1 MRKIFSYVLK
11 ALLFIGI
18 VYAEPESKVEAL
30 EGKKRESSLD
40 KKIRQELK
48 NKELKNKELKNKE
61 LKNKELKN
69 KELKNKELKNKE
81 LKNKE
86 LKNKE
91 LKNKELKNKEE
102 KKNTEEKKEIKA
114 KRKPRAEV
122 HHGDAKNPTQKI
134 TPSKIKEGT
143 KGVQNQGTQNQ
154 GVQNNA
160 PKLEE
165 KETTPQTLE
174 KKGSSPSSQFNSI
187 FGNPND
193 ATNNTLE
200 DKVVGGISL
209 LVNGSPITLYQIQ
222 EEQKKS
228 KVSKAQARDRLI
240 AERIKNQEIERLKI
254 HVGDDKLDQEMA
266 MMAQQQG
273 MDLDRFKQML
283 MAEGHYKLYR
293 DQLKEHLEM
302 QELLRNILLTNV
314 DTSSETKMR
323 EYYNKHKDQFSIPT
337 EIETVRYTSTN
348 QEDLERAMADPN
360 LEVPGVSK
368 ANEKIEMKTL
378 NPQIA
383 QVFISHEQG
392 SFTPIMNGGGGQ
404 FITFYIKEKKG
415 KNEVSFSQ
423 AKQFIAQK
431 LVEESKDK
439 ILEEHF
445 EKLRVKSRIVMIR
458 E

>member
-30 EGKKRESSLD
+30 EGRKQESSLD

-48 NKELKNKELKNKE
+48 NKDLKNK
-61 LKNKELKN
+61 
-69 KELKNKELKNKE
+69 
-81 LKNKE
+81 
-86 LKNKE
+86 
-91 LKNKELKNKEE
+91 KEE
-102 KKNTEEKKEIKA
+102 KKNPEEKKEIKP

-122 HHGDAKNPTQKI
+122 HHGDSKNPTQKI
-134 TPSKIKEGT
+134 TPSKIKEGA

-154 GVQNNA
+154 GVQNNV

-165 KETTPQTLE
+165 KETTSQTLE
-174 KKGSSPSSQFNSI
+174 KNKGTSPSSQFNSI

-193 ATNNTLE
+193 AVGNTLE

-254 HVGDDKLDQEMA
+254 HVDDDKLDQEMA

-273 MDLDRFKQML
+273 MDLDHFKQML

-323 EYYNKHKDQFSIPT
+323 EYYNKHKEQFSIPT

-360 LEVPGVSK
+360 LEIPGVSK

-392 SFTPIMNGGGGQ
+392 SFTPVMNGGGGQ

>member
-18 VYAEPESKVEAL
+18 VYAEPESKVESL

-48 NKELKNKELKNKE
+48 NKELKNKE
-61 LKNKELKN
+61 
-69 KELKNKELKNKE
+69 
-81 LKNKE
+81 
-86 LKNKE
+86 
-91 LKNKELKNKEE
+91 E
-102 KKNTEEKKEIKA
+102 KKNPEEKKEIKA

-122 HHGDAKNPTQKI
+122 HHGDSKNPAQKI
-134 TPSKIKEGT
+134 TPPKIKKSA
-143 KGVQNQGTQNQ
+143 KGMQNQ

-165 KETTPQTLE
+165 KETTSQTLE
-174 KKGSSPSSQFNSI
+174 KKGASPNSQFNSI

-193 ATNNTLE
+193 AIGNTLE

-222 EEQKKS
+222 EEQEKS

-254 HVGDDKLDQEMA
+254 HVDDDKLDQEMA

-273 MDLDRFKQML
+273 MDLDHFKQML

-323 EYYNKHKDQFSIPT
+323 EYYNKHKEQFSIPT

-360 LEVPGVSK
+360 LEIPGVSK

-392 SFTPIMNGGGGQ
+392 SFTPVMNGGGGQ

>member
-1 MRKIFSYVLK
+1 MRKIFSYVLR

-30 EGKKRESSLD
+30 EGRKQESSLD

-48 NKELKNKELKNKE
+48 NKDLKNK
-61 LKNKELKN
+61 
-69 KELKNKELKNKE
+69 
-81 LKNKE
+81 
-86 LKNKE
+86 
-91 LKNKELKNKEE
+91 KEE
-102 KKNTEEKKEIKA
+102 KKNTEEKKETKA

-134 TPSKIKEGT
+134 TPPKIKEGA
-143 KGVQNQGTQNQ
+143 KGVQNQ

-165 KETTPQTLE
+165 KETTSQTLE

-187 FGNPND
+187 FGNPNN

-222 EEQKKS
+222 EEQEKS

-254 HVGDDKLDQEMA
+254 HVDDDKLDQEMA

-273 MDLDRFKQML
+273 MDLDHFKQML

-323 EYYNKHKDQFSIPT
+323 EYYNKHKEQFSIPT

-360 LEVPGVSK
+360 LEIPGVSK

-383 QVFISHEQG
+383 QVFISHEEG
-392 SFTPIMNGGGGQ
+392 SFTPVMNGGGGQ

>member
-30 EGKKRESSLD
+30 EGKKQEPSLD
-40 KKIRQELK
+40 KKIRQ
-48 NKELKNKELKNKE
+48 
-61 LKNKELKN
+61 
-69 KELKNKELKNKE
+69 
-81 LKNKE
+81 E

-122 HHGDAKNPTQKI
+122 HHGDSKNPAQKI
-134 TPSKIKEGT
+134 TPPKIKEGA

-165 KETTPQTLE
+165 KETTSQTLE
-174 KKGSSPSSQFNSI
+174 KNKGASPSSQFNSI
-187 FGNPND
+187 FGNPNN

-222 EEQKKS
+222 EEQEKS

-254 HVGDDKLDQEMA
+254 HVDDDKLDQEMA

-273 MDLDRFKQML
+273 MDLDHFKQML

-323 EYYNKHKDQFSIPT
+323 EYYNKHKEQFSIPT

-392 SFTPIMNGGGGQ
+392 SFTPVMNGGGGQ

>member
-11 ALLFIGI
+11 ALLFFGI
-18 VYAEPESKVEAL
+18 AHAEPESKVEAL
-30 EGKKRESSLD
+30 EGKKQESSLD

-61 LKNKELKN
+61 
-69 KELKNKELKNKE
+69 
-81 LKNKE
+81 
-86 LKNKE
+86 
-91 LKNKELKNKEE
+91 E
-102 KKNTEEKKEIKA
+102 KKTTKT
-114 KRKPRAEV
+114 RVKPRAEV
-122 HHGDAKNPTQKI
+122 HHGDSKNPTQKI
-134 TPSKIKEGT
+134 TPPKITPPKIKESS
-143 KGVQNQGTQNQ
+143 KGIQNQSD
-154 GVQNNA
+154 QNNA
-160 PKLEE
+160 IKSKE
-165 KETTPQTLE
+165 KTTQTTE
-174 KKGSSPSSQFNSI
+174 KKEASPSSQFNSI

-193 ATNNTLE
+193 AAGSTLE

-222 EEQKKS
+222 EEQEKS

-254 HVGDDKLDQEMA
+254 HVDDDKLDQEMA

-273 MDLDRFKQML
+273 MDLDHFKQML

-323 EYYNKHKDQFSIPT
+323 EYYNKHKEQFSIPT

-348 QEDLERAMADPN
+348 QEDLERAMSNPN

>member
-30 EGKKRESSLD
+30 EGRKQESSLD

-48 NKELKNKELKNKE
+48 NKD
-61 LKNKELKN
+61 
-69 KELKNKELKNKE
+69 
-81 LKNKE
+81 
-86 LKNKE
+86 

-102 KKNTEEKKEIKA
+102 KKNPEEKKETKA

-122 HHGDAKNPTQKI
+122 HHGDAKNPAQKI
-134 TPSKIKEGT
+134 TPSKIKEGA

-165 KETTPQTLE
+165 KETTSQTLE
-174 KKGSSPSSQFNSI
+174 KNKGASPSSQFNSI
-187 FGNPND
+187 FGNPNN

-222 EEQKKS
+222 EEQEKS

-254 HVGDDKLDQEMA
+254 HVDDDKLDQEMA

-273 MDLDRFKQML
+273 MDLDHFKQML

-323 EYYNKHKDQFSIPT
+323 EYYNKHKEQFSIPT

-360 LEVPGVSK
+360 LEIPGVSK

-392 SFTPIMNGGGGQ
+392 SFTPVMNGGGGQ

>member
-11 ALLFIGI
+11 ALLLVKV
-18 VYAEPESKVEAL
+18 VYAAPESKVEAL
-30 EGKKRESSLD
+30 EGRKQESSLD

-48 NKELKNKELKNKE
+48 NKDLKNK
-61 LKNKELKN
+61 
-69 KELKNKELKNKE
+69 
-81 LKNKE
+81 
-86 LKNKE
+86 
-91 LKNKELKNKEE
+91 KEE
-102 KKNTEEKKEIKA
+102 KKNTEEKKETKA

-134 TPSKIKEGT
+134 TPSKIKEGA

-165 KETTPQTLE
+165 KETTSQTLE
-174 KKGSSPSSQFNSI
+174 KNKGASPNSQFNSI
-187 FGNPND
+187 FGNPNN

-254 HVGDDKLDQEMA
+254 HVDDDKLDQEMA

-273 MDLDRFKQML
+273 MDLDHFKQML

-323 EYYNKHKDQFSIPT
+323 EYYNKHKEQFSIPT

-360 LEVPGVSK
+360 LEIPGVSK

-392 SFTPIMNGGGGQ
+392 SFTPVMNGGGGQ

>member
-1 MRKIFSYVLK
+1 MRKIFSYVLR

-30 EGKKRESSLD
+30 EGRKQESSLD

-48 NKELKNKELKNKE
+48 NKDLKNKDLKNK
-61 LKNKELKN
+61 
-69 KELKNKELKNKE
+69 
-81 LKNKE
+81 
-86 LKNKE
+86 
-91 LKNKELKNKEE
+91 KEE
-102 KKNTEEKKEIKA
+102 KKNPEEKKETKA

-122 HHGDAKNPTQKI
+122 HHGDSKNPTQKI
-134 TPSKIKEGT
+134 TPPKIKESA
-143 KGVQNQGTQNQ
+143 KGMQNQ

-165 KETTPQTLE
+165 KETTPQILE
-174 KKGSSPSSQFNSI
+174 KNKGSSPSSQFNSI

-193 ATNNTLE
+193 ATGNTLE

-222 EEQKKS
+222 EEQEKS

-254 HVGDDKLDQEMA
+254 HVDDDKLDQEMA

-273 MDLDRFKQML
+273 MDLDHFKQIL

-323 EYYNKHKDQFSIPT
+323 EYYNKHKEQFSIPT

-360 LEVPGVSK
+360 LEIPGVSK

-392 SFTPIMNGGGGQ
+392 SFTPVMNGGGGQ

>member
-30 EGKKRESSLD
+30 EGRKQESSLD

-48 NKELKNKELKNKE
+48 NKDLKNK
-61 LKNKELKN
+61 
-69 KELKNKELKNKE
+69 
-81 LKNKE
+81 
-86 LKNKE
+86 
-91 LKNKELKNKEE
+91 KEE
-102 KKNTEEKKEIKA
+102 KKNPEEKKETKA

-134 TPSKIKEGT
+134 TPSKIKEGA

-165 KETTPQTLE
+165 KETISQTLE
-174 KKGSSPSSQFNSI
+174 KNKGASPSSQFNSI
-187 FGNPND
+187 FGNPNN

-254 HVGDDKLDQEMA
+254 HVDDDKLDQEMA

-273 MDLDRFKQML
+273 MDLDHFKQML

-323 EYYNKHKDQFSIPT
+323 EYYNKHKEQFSIPT

-360 LEVPGVSK
+360 LEIPGVSK

-392 SFTPIMNGGGGQ
+392 SFTPVMNGGGGQ

>member
-18 VYAEPESKVEAL
+18 VHAEPESKVEAL
-30 EGKKRESSLD
+30 EGRKQESSLD

-48 NKELKNKELKNKE
+48 NKELKNKDLKNK
-61 LKNKELKN
+61 
-69 KELKNKELKNKE
+69 
-81 LKNKE
+81 
-86 LKNKE
+86 
-91 LKNKELKNKEE
+91 KEE
-102 KKNTEEKKEIKA
+102 KKNTEEKKETKA

-134 TPSKIKEGT
+134 TPPKIKEGA

-154 GVQNNA
+154 SMQNNA

-165 KETTPQTLE
+165 KETTPQILE
-174 KKGSSPSSQFNSI
+174 KNKGSSPSSQFNSI
-187 FGNPND
+187 FGNPNN

-222 EEQKKS
+222 EEQEKS

-254 HVGDDKLDQEMA
+254 HVDDDKLDQEMA

-273 MDLDRFKQML
+273 MDLDHFKQML

-323 EYYNKHKDQFSIPT
+323 EYYNKHKEQFSIPT
-337 EIETVRYTSTN
+337 EIETVRYTSTS

-360 LEVPGVSK
+360 LEIPGVSK

-392 SFTPIMNGGGGQ
+392 SFTPVMNGGGGQ

>member
-11 ALLFIGI
+11 ALLFFGI
-18 VYAEPESKVEAL
+18 AHAEPESKVEAL

-61 LKNKELKN
+61 LKNKE
-69 KELKNKELKNKE
+69 
-81 LKNKE
+81 
-86 LKNKE
+86 
-91 LKNKELKNKEE
+91 
-102 KKNTEEKKEIKA
+102 EKKEIKA

-122 HHGDAKNPTQKI
+122 HHGDSKNPAQKI
-134 TPSKIKEGT
+134 TPPKIKESS
-143 KGVQNQGTQNQ
+143 KGMQNQSM
-154 GVQNNA
+154 QNNA

-165 KETTPQTLE
+165 KDTTHQILE
-174 KKGSSPSSQFNSI
+174 KNKGSSPSSQFNSI

-193 ATNNTLE
+193 VANSTLE

-222 EEQKKS
+222 EEQEKS

-254 HVGDDKLDQEMA
+254 HVDDDKLDQEMA

-273 MDLDRFKQML
+273 MDLDHFKQML

-323 EYYNKHKDQFSIPT
+323 EYYNKHKEQFSIPT

-348 QEDLERAMADPN
+348 QEDLERAMSNPN

-392 SFTPIMNGGGGQ
+392 TFTPVMNGGGGQ

>member
-18 VYAEPESKVEAL
+18 VYAEPDSKVEAL
-30 EGKKRESSLD
+30 EGRKQESSLD

-48 NKELKNKELKNKE
+48 SKELKNKD
-61 LKNKELKN
+61 
-69 KELKNKELKNKE
+69 
-81 LKNKE
+81 
-86 LKNKE
+86 
-91 LKNKELKNKEE
+91 LKNKEE
-102 KKNTEEKKEIKA
+102 KKNTEEKKTTKTRA
-114 KRKPRAEV
+114 KPRAEV
-122 HHGDAKNPTQKI
+122 HHGDSKNPTPKI
-134 TPSKIKEGT
+134 TPPKIKGSG
-143 KGVQNQGTQNQ
+143 KGVQNQGMQNQ
-154 GVQNNA
+154 GVQSNA

-165 KETTPQTLE
+165 KETTSQATE
-174 KKGSSPSSQFNSI
+174 KNKETSPGSQFNSI
-187 FGNPND
+187 FGNPNN

-254 HVGDDKLDQEMA
+254 HVDDDKLDQEMA

-273 MDLDRFKQML
+273 MDLDHFKQML

-323 EYYNKHKDQFSIPT
+323 EYYNKHKEQFSIPT

-360 LEVPGVSK
+360 LEIPGVSK

-392 SFTPIMNGGGGQ
+392 SFTPVMNGGGGQ

>member
-30 EGKKRESSLD
+30 EGRKQESSLD

-48 NKELKNKELKNKE
+48 NKELKNKD
-61 LKNKELKN
+61 
-69 KELKNKELKNKE
+69 
-81 LKNKE
+81 
-86 LKNKE
+86 
-91 LKNKELKNKEE
+91 LKNKEE
-102 KKNTEEKKEIKA
+102 KKETKA

-134 TPSKIKEGT
+134 TPPKIKEGA
-143 KGVQNQGTQNQ
+143 KGVQNQGAQNQ
-154 GVQNNA
+154 GVQSNA
-160 PKLEE
+160 PKPE
-165 KETTPQTLE
+165 KKDTTPQATE
-174 KKGSSPSSQFNSI
+174 KNKEASPSSQFNSI
-187 FGNPND
+187 FGNPNN

-222 EEQKKS
+222 EEQEKS

-254 HVGDDKLDQEMA
+254 HVDDDKLDQEMA

-273 MDLDRFKQML
+273 MDLDHFKQML

-323 EYYNKHKDQFSIPT
+323 EYYNKHKEQFSIPT

-392 SFTPIMNGGGGQ
+392 SFTPVMNGGGGQ

>member
-30 EGKKRESSLD
+30 EGRKQESSLD

-48 NKELKNKELKNKE
+48 NKELKNKD
-61 LKNKELKN
+61 
-69 KELKNKELKNKE
+69 
-81 LKNKE
+81 
-86 LKNKE
+86 
-91 LKNKELKNKEE
+91 LKNKEE
-102 KKNTEEKKEIKA
+102 KKEIKA
-114 KRKPRAEV
+114 QRKPRAEV

-134 TPSKIKEGT
+134 TPSKIKEGA

-154 GVQNNA
+154 GVQNNV

-165 KETTPQTLE
+165 KETTSQTLE
-174 KKGSSPSSQFNSI
+174 KNKETSPGSQFNSI
-187 FGNPND
+187 FGNPNN

-222 EEQKKS
+222 EEQEKS

-254 HVGDDKLDQEMA
+254 HVDDDKLDQEMA

-273 MDLDRFKQML
+273 MDLDHFKQML

-323 EYYNKHKDQFSIPT
+323 EYYNKHKEQFSIPT

-360 LEVPGVSK
+360 LEIPGVSK

-392 SFTPIMNGGGGQ
+392 SFTPVMNGGGGQ

>member
-11 ALLFIGI
+11 ALLFFGI
-18 VYAEPESKVEAL
+18 AHAEPESKVEAL
-30 EGKKRESSLD
+30 EGKKQESSLD

-61 LKNKELKN
+61 EKKNA
-69 KELKNKELKNKE
+69 
-81 LKNKE
+81 
-86 LKNKE
+86 
-91 LKNKELKNKEE
+91 EE
-102 KKNTEEKKEIKA
+102 KKTTKTRA
-114 KRKPRAEV
+114 KPRAEV
-122 HHGDAKNPTQKI
+122 HHGDSKNPAQKI
-134 TPSKIKEGT
+134 TSPKITPPKIKGS
-143 KGVQNQGTQNQ
+143 KKALQNQSD
-154 GVQNNA
+154 QNNA
-160 PKLEE
+160 IKPQE
-165 KETTPQTLE
+165 KTTQTTE
-174 KKGSSPSSQFNSI
+174 KKEASPSSQFNSI

-193 ATNNTLE
+193 AAGSTLE

-222 EEQKKS
+222 EEQEKS

-254 HVGDDKLDQEMA
+254 HVDDDKLDQEMA

-273 MDLDRFKQML
+273 MDLDHFKQML

-323 EYYNKHKDQFSIPT
+323 EYYNKHKEQFSIPT

-348 QEDLERAMADPN
+348 QEDLERAMSNPN

>member
-11 ALLFIGI
+11 ALLFFGI
-18 VYAEPESKVEAL
+18 AHAEPESKVEAL
-30 EGKKRESSLD
+30 EGKKQESSLD

-61 LKNKELKN
+61 
-69 KELKNKELKNKE
+69 
-81 LKNKE
+81 
-86 LKNKE
+86 
-91 LKNKELKNKEE
+91 E
-102 KKNTEEKKEIKA
+102 KKNAEEKKEIKA

-122 HHGDAKNPTQKI
+122 HHGDSKNPAQKI
-134 TPSKIKEGT
+134 TPPKITPPKIKGSS
-143 KGVQNQGTQNQ
+143 KGMQNQDM
-154 GVQNNA
+154 QNNA
-160 PKLEE
+160 PKPEE
-165 KETTPQTLE
+165 KDTTSQTLE
-174 KKGSSPSSQFNSI
+174 KNKGASPSSQFNSI

-222 EEQKKS
+222 EEQEKS

-254 HVGDDKLDQEMA
+254 HVDDDKLDQEMA

-273 MDLDRFKQML
+273 MDLDHFKQML

-323 EYYNKHKDQFSIPT
+323 EYYNKHKEQFSIPT

-348 QEDLERAMADPN
+348 QEDLERAMSNPN

>member
-1 MRKIFSYVLK
+1 MRKIFSYVLR

-30 EGKKRESSLD
+30 EGRKQESSLD

-48 NKELKNKELKNKE
+48 NKDLKNK
-61 LKNKELKN
+61 
-69 KELKNKELKNKE
+69 
-81 LKNKE
+81 
-86 LKNKE
+86 
-91 LKNKELKNKEE
+91 KEE
-102 KKNTEEKKEIKA
+102 KKNTAEKKETKA

-122 HHGDAKNPTQKI
+122 HHGDSKNPAQKI
-134 TPSKIKEGT
+134 TPPKIKESA
-143 KGVQNQGTQNQ
+143 KGMQNQSMQNQ

-165 KETTPQTLE
+165 KETTSQTLE
-174 KKGSSPSSQFNSI
+174 KNKGASPSSQFNSI
-187 FGNPND
+187 FGNPNN
-193 ATNNTLE
+193 ATGNTLE

-254 HVGDDKLDQEMA
+254 HVDDDKLDQEMA

-273 MDLDRFKQML
+273 MDLDHFKQML

-323 EYYNKHKDQFSIPT
+323 EYYNKHKEQFSIPT

-360 LEVPGVSK
+360 LEIPGVSK

-392 SFTPIMNGGGGQ
+392 SFTPVMNGGGGQ

>member
-48 NKELKNKELKNKE
+48 NKELKNKE
-61 LKNKELKN
+61 
-69 KELKNKELKNKE
+69 
-81 LKNKE
+81 
-86 LKNKE
+86 
-91 LKNKELKNKEE
+91 E
-102 KKNTEEKKEIKA
+102 KKNTEEKKTTKTRA
-114 KRKPRAEV
+114 KPRAEV
-122 HHGDAKNPTQKI
+122 HHGDAKNPAQKI
-134 TPSKIKEGT
+134 TPPKIKEGA
-143 KGVQNQGTQNQ
+143 KGVQNQGAQNQ

-165 KETTPQTLE
+165 KETTSQTLE
-174 KKGSSPSSQFNSI
+174 KNKGASPSSQFNSI
-187 FGNPND
+187 FGNPNN

-222 EEQKKS
+222 EEQEKS

-240 AERIKNQEIERLKI
+240 AEHIKNQEIERLKI
-254 HVGDDKLDQEMA
+254 HVDDDKLDQEMA

-273 MDLDRFKQML
+273 MDLDHFKQML

-323 EYYNKHKDQFSIPT
+323 EYYNKHKEQFSIPT

-360 LEVPGVSK
+360 LEIPGVSK

-392 SFTPIMNGGGGQ
+392 SFTPVMNGGGGQ

>member
-1 MRKIFSYVLK
+1 MRKIFSYISKV
-11 ALLFIGI
+11 LLFIGV
-18 VYAEPESKVEAL
+18 VYAEPGSKVEAL
-30 EGKKRESSLD
+30 EGRKQESSLD

-48 NKELKNKELKNKE
+48 NKELKNKDLKNK
-61 LKNKELKN
+61 
-69 KELKNKELKNKE
+69 
-81 LKNKE
+81 
-86 LKNKE
+86 
-91 LKNKELKNKEE
+91 KEE
-102 KKNTEEKKEIKA
+102 KKNPEEKKETKA
-114 KRKPRAEV
+114 QRKPRAEV

-134 TPSKIKEGT
+134 TPPKIKEGA
-143 KGVQNQGTQNQ
+143 KGVQNQ

-165 KETTPQTLE
+165 KDTTPQATE
-174 KKGSSPSSQFNSI
+174 KNKETSPSSQFNSI
-187 FGNPND
+187 FGNPNN
-193 ATNNTLE
+193 AANNTLE

-222 EEQKKS
+222 EEQEKS

-254 HVGDDKLDQEMA
+254 HVDDDKLDQEMA

-273 MDLDRFKQML
+273 MDLDHFKQML

-323 EYYNKHKDQFSIPT
+323 EYYNKHKEQFSIPT

-348 QEDLERAMADPN
+348 QEDLERAMSNPN

-392 SFTPIMNGGGGQ
+392 SFTPVMNGGGGQ

>member
-30 EGKKRESSLD
+30 EGRKQESSLD

-48 NKELKNKELKNKE
+48 NKELKNKDLKNK
-61 LKNKELKN
+61 
-69 KELKNKELKNKE
+69 
-81 LKNKE
+81 
-86 LKNKE
+86 
-91 LKNKELKNKEE
+91 KEE
-102 KKNTEEKKEIKA
+102 KKNTEEKKETKA

-134 TPSKIKEGT
+134 TPPKIKEGA

-165 KETTPQTLE
+165 KETTSQTLE
-174 KKGSSPSSQFNSI
+174 KNKGTSPGSQFNSI
-187 FGNPND
+187 FGNPNN
-193 ATNNTLE
+193 AANNTLE

-254 HVGDDKLDQEMA
+254 HVDDDKLDQEMA

-273 MDLDRFKQML
+273 MDLDHFKQML

-323 EYYNKHKDQFSIPT
+323 EYYNKHKEQFSIPT
-337 EIETVRYTSTN
+337 EIETVRYTSTS

-360 LEVPGVSK
+360 LEIPGVSK

-392 SFTPIMNGGGGQ
+392 SFTPVMNGGGGQ

>member
-48 NKELKNKELKNKE
+48 NKELKNKE
-61 LKNKELKN
+61 
-69 KELKNKELKNKE
+69 
-81 LKNKE
+81 
-86 LKNKE
+86 
-91 LKNKELKNKEE
+91 E

-122 HHGDAKNPTQKI
+122 HHGDSKNPAQKI
-134 TPSKIKEGT
+134 TPSKIKEGA

-165 KETTPQTLE
+165 KETTSQTLE
-174 KKGSSPSSQFNSI
+174 KNKGTSPSSQFNSI
-187 FGNPND
+187 FGNPNN
-193 ATNNTLE
+193 AANNTLE

-254 HVGDDKLDQEMA
+254 HVDDDKLDQEMA

-273 MDLDRFKQML
+273 MDLDHFKQML

-323 EYYNKHKDQFSIPT
+323 EYYNKHKEQFSIPT

-360 LEVPGVSK
+360 LEIPGVSK

-392 SFTPIMNGGGGQ
+392 SFTPVMNGGGGQ

>member
-11 ALLFIGI
+11 ALLFFGI
-18 VYAEPESKVEAL
+18 AHAEPESKVEAL
-30 EGKKRESSLD
+30 EGKKQESSLD

-61 LKNKELKN
+61 
-69 KELKNKELKNKE
+69 
-81 LKNKE
+81 
-86 LKNKE
+86 
-91 LKNKELKNKEE
+91 E
-102 KKNTEEKKEIKA
+102 KKNAEEKKETKA

-122 HHGDAKNPTQKI
+122 HHGDSKNSAQKI
-134 TPSKIKEGT
+134 TPPKIKGST
-143 KGVQNQGTQNQ
+143 KGMQNQSM
-154 GVQNNA
+154 QNNA
-160 PKLEE
+160 PKPEE
-165 KETTPQTLE
+165 KDTTFQTLE
-174 KKGSSPSSQFNSI
+174 KNKGASPSSQFNSI

-222 EEQKKS
+222 EEQEKS

-254 HVGDDKLDQEMA
+254 HVDDDKLDQEMA

-273 MDLDRFKQML
+273 MDLDHFKQML

-323 EYYNKHKDQFSIPT
+323 EYYNKHKEQFSIPT

-348 QEDLERAMADPN
+348 QEDLERAMSNPN

>member
-30 EGKKRESSLD
+30 EGRKQESSLD

-48 NKELKNKELKNKE
+48 NKDLKNK
-61 LKNKELKN
+61 
-69 KELKNKELKNKE
+69 
-81 LKNKE
+81 
-86 LKNKE
+86 
-91 LKNKELKNKEE
+91 KEE
-102 KKNTEEKKEIKA
+102 KKNPEEKKETKA

-134 TPSKIKEGT
+134 TPSKIKEGA

-165 KETTPQTLE
+165 KETTSQTLE
-174 KKGSSPSSQFNSI
+174 KNKGASPSSQFNSI
-187 FGNPND
+187 FGNPNN

-254 HVGDDKLDQEMA
+254 HVDDDKLDQEMA

-273 MDLDRFKQML
+273 MDLDHFKQML

-323 EYYNKHKDQFSIPT
+323 EYYNKHKEQFSIPT

-360 LEVPGVSK
+360 LEIPGVSK

-392 SFTPIMNGGGGQ
+392 SFTPVMNGGGGQ

>member
-1 MRKIFSYVLK
+1 MRKIFSYVLR

-30 EGKKRESSLD
+30 EGRKQESSLD
-40 KKIRQELK
+40 KKIRQEIKNKDLK
-48 NKELKNKELKNKE
+48 NKDLKNK
-61 LKNKELKN
+61 
-69 KELKNKELKNKE
+69 
-81 LKNKE
+81 
-86 LKNKE
+86 
-91 LKNKELKNKEE
+91 KEE
-102 KKNTEEKKEIKA
+102 KKNPEEKKEIKA

-134 TPSKIKEGT
+134 TPPKIKESA
-143 KGVQNQGTQNQ
+143 KGMQNQSM
-154 GVQNNA
+154 QNNA

-165 KETTPQTLE
+165 KETTSQTLE
-174 KKGSSPSSQFNSI
+174 KKGASPSSQFNSI

-193 ATNNTLE
+193 AAGNTLE

-222 EEQKKS
+222 EEQEKS

-254 HVGDDKLDQEMA
+254 HVDDDKLDQEMA

-273 MDLDRFKQML
+273 MDLDHFKQML

-323 EYYNKHKDQFSIPT
+323 EYYNKHKEQFSIPT

-348 QEDLERAMADPN
+348 QEDLERAMSNPN

-392 SFTPIMNGGGGQ
+392 SFTPVMNGGGGQ

>member
-30 EGKKRESSLD
+30 EGRKQESSLD

-48 NKELKNKELKNKE
+48 NKDLKNK
-61 LKNKELKN
+61 
-69 KELKNKELKNKE
+69 
-81 LKNKE
+81 
-86 LKNKE
+86 
-91 LKNKELKNKEE
+91 KEE
-102 KKNTEEKKEIKA
+102 KKNTAEKKETKA

-122 HHGDAKNPTQKI
+122 HHGDFKNPTQKI
-134 TPSKIKEGT
+134 TPSKIKEGA

-165 KETTPQTLE
+165 KETTSQTLE
-174 KKGSSPSSQFNSI
+174 KNKGASPSSQFNSI
-187 FGNPND
+187 FGNPNN

-254 HVGDDKLDQEMA
+254 HVDDDKLDQEMA

-273 MDLDRFKQML
+273 MDLDHFKQML

-323 EYYNKHKDQFSIPT
+323 EYYNKHKEQFSIPT

-360 LEVPGVSK
+360 LEIPGVSK

-392 SFTPIMNGGGGQ
+392 SFTPVMNGGGGQ

>member
-30 EGKKRESSLD
+30 EGRKQESSLD

-48 NKELKNKELKNKE
+48 NKDLKNK
-61 LKNKELKN
+61 
-69 KELKNKELKNKE
+69 
-81 LKNKE
+81 
-86 LKNKE
+86 
-91 LKNKELKNKEE
+91 KEE
-102 KKNTEEKKEIKA
+102 KKNTAEKKETKA
-114 KRKPRAEV
+114 KKKPRAEV

-134 TPSKIKEGT
+134 TPSKIKEGA

-165 KETTPQTLE
+165 KETTPQILE
-174 KKGSSPSSQFNSI
+174 KNKGTSPSSQFNSI
-187 FGNPND
+187 FGNPNN
-193 ATNNTLE
+193 AANNTLE

-254 HVGDDKLDQEMA
+254 HVDDDKLDQEMA

-273 MDLDRFKQML
+273 MDLDHFKQML

-323 EYYNKHKDQFSIPT
+323 EYYNKHKEQFSIPT
-337 EIETVRYTSTN
+337 EIETVRYTSTS

-360 LEVPGVSK
+360 LEIPGVSK

-392 SFTPIMNGGGGQ
+392 SFTPVMNGGGGQ

>member
-30 EGKKRESSLD
+30 EGRKQESSLD

-48 NKELKNKELKNKE
+48 NKDLKNK
-61 LKNKELKN
+61 
-69 KELKNKELKNKE
+69 
-81 LKNKE
+81 
-86 LKNKE
+86 
-91 LKNKELKNKEE
+91 KEE
-102 KKNTEEKKEIKA
+102 KKNTAEKKEIKA

-134 TPSKIKEGT
+134 TPSKIKEGA

-165 KETTPQTLE
+165 KETTPQILE
-174 KKGSSPSSQFNSI
+174 KNKGASPSSQFNSI

-193 ATNNTLE
+193 AAGNTLE

-222 EEQKKS
+222 EEQEKS

-254 HVGDDKLDQEMA
+254 HVDDDKLDQEMA

-273 MDLDRFKQML
+273 MDLDHFKQML

-323 EYYNKHKDQFSIPT
+323 EYYNKHKEQFSIPT

-360 LEVPGVSK
+360 LEIPGVSK

-392 SFTPIMNGGGGQ
+392 SFTPVMNGGGGQ

>member
-1 MRKIFSYVLK
+1 MRKIFSYISKV
-11 ALLFIGI
+11 LLFIGV
-18 VYAEPESKVEAL
+18 VYAEPDSKVEAL
-30 EGKKRESSLD
+30 EGRKQESSLD

-48 NKELKNKELKNKE
+48 NKELKNKD
-61 LKNKELKN
+61 
-69 KELKNKELKNKE
+69 
-81 LKNKE
+81 
-86 LKNKE
+86 
-91 LKNKELKNKEE
+91 LKNKEE
-102 KKNTEEKKEIKA
+102 KKNTEEKKTTKTRA
-114 KRKPRAEV
+114 KPRAEV
-122 HHGDAKNPTQKI
+122 HHGDTKNPTPKI
-134 TPSKIKEGT
+134 TPPKIKGSS
-143 KGVQNQGTQNQ
+143 KGVQNQ

-160 PKLEE
+160 PKPEE
-165 KETTPQTLE
+165 KETTPQATE
-174 KKGSSPSSQFNSI
+174 KNKETSPSSQFNSI
-187 FGNPND
+187 FGNPNN

-222 EEQKKS
+222 EEQEKS

-254 HVGDDKLDQEMA
+254 HVDDDKLDQEMA

-273 MDLDRFKQML
+273 MDLDHFKQML

-323 EYYNKHKDQFSIPT
+323 EYYNKHKEQFSIPT

-348 QEDLERAMADPN
+348 QEDLERAMSNPN

-392 SFTPIMNGGGGQ
+392 SFTPVMNGGGGQ

>member
-1 MRKIFSYVLK
+1 MRKIFSYISKV
-11 ALLFIGI
+11 LLFIGV
-18 VYAEPESKVEAL
+18 VYAEPDSKVEAL
-30 EGKKRESSLD
+30 EGRKQESSLD

-48 NKELKNKELKNKE
+48 NKD
-61 LKNKELKN
+61 
-69 KELKNKELKNKE
+69 
-81 LKNKE
+81 
-86 LKNKE
+86 
-91 LKNKELKNKEE
+91 LKNKEE
-102 KKNTEEKKEIKA
+102 KKNTEEKKTTKTRA
-114 KRKPRAEV
+114 KPRAEV

-134 TPSKIKEGT
+134 TPPKIKESA
-143 KGVQNQGTQNQ
+143 KGVQNQGAQNQ

-160 PKLEE
+160 PKPE
-165 KETTPQTLE
+165 KKDTTPQATE
-174 KKGSSPSSQFNSI
+174 KNKETSPSSQFNSI
-187 FGNPND
+187 FGNPNN
-193 ATNNTLE
+193 AANNTLE

-222 EEQKKS
+222 EEQEKS

-254 HVGDDKLDQEMA
+254 HVDDDKLDQEMA

-273 MDLDRFKQML
+273 MDLDHFKQML

-323 EYYNKHKDQFSIPT
+323 EYYNKHKEQFSIPT

-348 QEDLERAMADPN
+348 QEDLERAMSNPN

-392 SFTPIMNGGGGQ
+392 SFTPVMNGGGGQ

>member
-11 ALLFIGI
+11 ALLFFGI
-18 VYAEPESKVEAL
+18 AHAEPESKVEAL
-30 EGKKRESSLD
+30 EGKKQESSLD

-86 LKNKE
+86 
-91 LKNKELKNKEE
+91 E
-102 KKNTEEKKEIKA
+102 KKNTEEKKTTKTRA
-114 KRKPRAEV
+114 KPRAEV
-122 HHGDAKNPTQKI
+122 HHGDSKNPAQKI
-134 TPSKIKEGT
+134 TSPKITPPKIKGS
-143 KGVQNQGTQNQ
+143 KKALQNQSD
-154 GVQNNA
+154 QNNA
-160 PKLEE
+160 IKPKE
-165 KETTPQTLE
+165 KTTQTTE
-174 KKGSSPSSQFNSI
+174 KKEVSPSSQFNSI

-193 ATNNTLE
+193 ATSNTLE

-222 EEQKKS
+222 EEQEKS

-254 HVGDDKLDQEMA
+254 HVDDDKLDQEMA

-273 MDLDRFKQML
+273 MDLDHFKQML

-323 EYYNKHKDQFSIPT
+323 EYYNKHKEQFSIPT

-348 QEDLERAMADPN
+348 QEDLERAMSNPN

-392 SFTPIMNGGGGQ
+392 SFTPVMNGGGGQ

>member
-30 EGKKRESSLD
+30 EGRKQESSLD

-48 NKELKNKELKNKE
+48 NKDLKNK
-61 LKNKELKN
+61 
-69 KELKNKELKNKE
+69 
-81 LKNKE
+81 
-86 LKNKE
+86 
-91 LKNKELKNKEE
+91 KEE
-102 KKNTEEKKEIKA
+102 KKNPEEKKETKA

-134 TPSKIKEGT
+134 TPSKIKEGA

-165 KETTPQTLE
+165 KETTSQTLE
-174 KKGSSPSSQFNSI
+174 KNKGASPSSQFNSI
-187 FGNPND
+187 FGNPNN

-254 HVGDDKLDQEMA
+254 HVDDDKLDQEMA

-273 MDLDRFKQML
+273 MDLDHFKQML

-323 EYYNKHKDQFSIPT
+323 EYYNKHKEQFSIPT
-337 EIETVRYTSTN
+337 EIETVRYTSTS

-360 LEVPGVSK
+360 LEIPGVSK

-383 QVFISHEQG
+383 QVFISHEEG
-392 SFTPIMNGGGGQ
+392 SFTPVMNGGGGQ

>member
-1 MRKIFSYVLK
+1 MRKIFSYISKV
-11 ALLFIGI
+11 LLFIGV
-18 VYAEPESKVEAL
+18 VYAEPDSKVEAL
-30 EGKKRESSLD
+30 EGRKQESSLD

-48 NKELKNKELKNKE
+48 NKD
-61 LKNKELKN
+61 
-69 KELKNKELKNKE
+69 
-81 LKNKE
+81 
-86 LKNKE
+86 
-91 LKNKELKNKEE
+91 LKNKEE
-102 KKNTEEKKEIKA
+102 KKNTEEKKTTKTRA
-114 KRKPRAEV
+114 KPRAEV
-122 HHGDAKNPTQKI
+122 HHGDSKNPTPKI
-134 TPSKIKEGT
+134 TPPKIKGSA
-143 KGVQNQGTQNQ
+143 KGVQNQ

-160 PKLEE
+160 PKPE
-165 KETTPQTLE
+165 KKDTTPQATE
-174 KKGSSPSSQFNSI
+174 KNKETSPSSQFNSI
-187 FGNPND
+187 FGNPNN

-222 EEQKKS
+222 EEQEKS

-254 HVGDDKLDQEMA
+254 HVDDDKLDQEMA

-273 MDLDRFKQML
+273 MDLDHFKQML

-323 EYYNKHKDQFSIPT
+323 EYYNKHKEQFSIPT

-348 QEDLERAMADPN
+348 QEDLERAMSNPN

-392 SFTPIMNGGGGQ
+392 SFTPVMNGGGGQ

>member
-30 EGKKRESSLD
+30 EGRRQESSLD

-48 NKELKNKELKNKE
+48 NKDLKNKDLKNK
-61 LKNKELKN
+61 
-69 KELKNKELKNKE
+69 
-81 LKNKE
+81 
-86 LKNKE
+86 
-91 LKNKELKNKEE
+91 KEE
-102 KKNTEEKKEIKA
+102 KKNPAEKKETKA

-134 TPSKIKEGT
+134 TPPKIKEGA

-154 GVQNNA
+154 GVQSNA

-165 KETTPQTLE
+165 KETTSQTLE
-174 KKGSSPSSQFNSI
+174 KNKGTSPSSQFNSI
-187 FGNPND
+187 FGNPNN

-222 EEQKKS
+222 EEQEKS

-254 HVGDDKLDQEMA
+254 HVDDDKLDQEMA

-273 MDLDRFKQML
+273 MDLDHFKQML

-323 EYYNKHKDQFSIPT
+323 EYYNKHKEQFSIPT

-360 LEVPGVSK
+360 LEIPGVSK

-392 SFTPIMNGGGGQ
+392 SFTPVMNGGGGQ

>member
-11 ALLFIGI
+11 ALLFFGI
-18 VYAEPESKVEAL
+18 AHAEPESKVEAL
-30 EGKKRESSLD
+30 EGKKQESSLD

-61 LKNKELKN
+61 EKKNA
-69 KELKNKELKNKE
+69 
-81 LKNKE
+81 
-86 LKNKE
+86 
-91 LKNKELKNKEE
+91 EE
-102 KKNTEEKKEIKA
+102 KKTTKTRA
-114 KRKPRAEV
+114 KPRAEV
-122 HHGDAKNPTQKI
+122 HHGDSKNPAQKI
-134 TPSKIKEGT
+134 TPPKIKESS
-143 KGVQNQGTQNQ
+143 KGM
-154 GVQNNA
+154 QNNA
-160 PKLEE
+160 PKPEE
-165 KETTPQTLE
+165 KDTSSQTLE
-174 KKGSSPSSQFNSI
+174 KNKEASPSSQFNSI

-193 ATNNTLE
+193 ATSNTLE

-222 EEQKKS
+222 EEQEKS

-254 HVGDDKLDQEMA
+254 HVDDDKLDQEMA

-273 MDLDRFKQML
+273 MDLDHFKQML
-283 MAEGHYKLYR
+283 MADGHYKLYR

-323 EYYNKHKDQFSIPT
+323 EYYNKHKEQFSIPT

-348 QEDLERAMADPN
+348 QEDLERAMSNPN

-392 SFTPIMNGGGGQ
+392 SFTPVMNGGGGQ

>member
-1 MRKIFSYVLK
+1 MRKIFSYVLR

-30 EGKKRESSLD
+30 EGRKQESSLD

-48 NKELKNKELKNKE
+48 NKDLKNKELKNK
-61 LKNKELKN
+61 
-69 KELKNKELKNKE
+69 
-81 LKNKE
+81 
-86 LKNKE
+86 
-91 LKNKELKNKEE
+91 KEE
-102 KKNTEEKKEIKA
+102 KKNTAEKKEIKA

-134 TPSKIKEGT
+134 TPPKIKEGA
-143 KGVQNQGTQNQ
+143 KGVQNQGMQNQ
-154 GVQNNA
+154 SMQNNV

-165 KETTPQTLE
+165 KETTSQTLE
-174 KKGSSPSSQFNSI
+174 KNKGASPSSQFNSI
-187 FGNPND
+187 FGNPNN

-254 HVGDDKLDQEMA
+254 HVDDDKLDQEMA

-273 MDLDRFKQML
+273 MDLDHFKQML

-323 EYYNKHKDQFSIPT
+323 EYYNKHKEQFSIPT

-360 LEVPGVSK
+360 LEIPGVSK

-383 QVFISHEQG
+383 QVFISHEEG
-392 SFTPIMNGGGGQ
+392 SFTPVMNGGGGQ

>member
-30 EGKKRESSLD
+30 EGRKQESSLD
-40 KKIRQELK
+40 KKIRQEIKNKDLK
-48 NKELKNKELKNKE
+48 NKDLKNK
-61 LKNKELKN
+61 
-69 KELKNKELKNKE
+69 
-81 LKNKE
+81 
-86 LKNKE
+86 
-91 LKNKELKNKEE
+91 KEE
-102 KKNTEEKKEIKA
+102 KKNTEEKKETKA

-134 TPSKIKEGT
+134 TPSKIKEGA

-165 KETTPQTLE
+165 KEATSQTLE
-174 KKGSSPSSQFNSI
+174 KNKGTSPSSQFNSI

-193 ATNNTLE
+193 AAGNTLE
-200 DKVVGGISL
+200 DNVVGGISL

-222 EEQKKS
+222 EEQEKS

-254 HVGDDKLDQEMA
+254 HVDDDKLDQEMA

-273 MDLDRFKQML
+273 MDLDHFKQML

-323 EYYNKHKDQFSIPT
+323 EYYNKHKEQFSIPT

-360 LEVPGVSK
+360 LEIPGVSK

-392 SFTPIMNGGGGQ
+392 SFTPVMNGGGGQ

>member
-1 MRKIFSYVLK
+1 MRKIFSYISKV
-11 ALLFIGI
+11 LLFIGV
-18 VYAEPESKVEAL
+18 VYAEPDSKVEAL
-30 EGKKRESSLD
+30 EGRKQESSLD

-48 NKELKNKELKNKE
+48 NKELKNKD
-61 LKNKELKN
+61 
-69 KELKNKELKNKE
+69 
-81 LKNKE
+81 
-86 LKNKE
+86 
-91 LKNKELKNKEE
+91 LKNKEE
-102 KKNTEEKKEIKA
+102 KKNTEEKKTTKTRA
-114 KRKPRAEV
+114 KPRAEV
-122 HHGDAKNPTQKI
+122 HHGDTKNPTPKI
-134 TPSKIKEGT
+134 TPPKIKGSS
-143 KGVQNQGTQNQ
+143 KGVQNQ

-160 PKLEE
+160 PKPE
-165 KETTPQTLE
+165 KKDTTPQATE
-174 KKGSSPSSQFNSI
+174 KNKETSPSSQFNSI
-187 FGNPND
+187 FGNPNN

-222 EEQKKS
+222 EEQEKS

-254 HVGDDKLDQEMA
+254 HVDDDKLDQEMA

-273 MDLDRFKQML
+273 MDLDHFKQIL

-323 EYYNKHKDQFSIPT
+323 EYYNKHKEQFSIPT

-348 QEDLERAMADPN
+348 QEDLERAMSNPN

-392 SFTPIMNGGGGQ
+392 SFTPVMNGGGGQ

>member
-18 VYAEPESKVEAL
+18 VYAEPDSKVEAL
-30 EGKKRESSLD
+30 EGRKQESSLD

-48 NKELKNKELKNKE
+48 NKDLKNKELKNK
-61 LKNKELKN
+61 
-69 KELKNKELKNKE
+69 
-81 LKNKE
+81 
-86 LKNKE
+86 
-91 LKNKELKNKEE
+91 KEE
-102 KKNTEEKKEIKA
+102 KKNTAEKKEIKA

-134 TPSKIKEGT
+134 TPSKIKEGA

-165 KETTPQTLE
+165 KETISQTLE
-174 KKGSSPSSQFNSI
+174 KNKGTSPSSQFNSI
-187 FGNPND
+187 FGNPNN

-254 HVGDDKLDQEMA
+254 HVDDDKLDQEMA

-273 MDLDRFKQML
+273 MDLDHFKQML

-323 EYYNKHKDQFSIPT
+323 EYYNKHKEQFSIPT
-337 EIETVRYTSTN
+337 EIETVRYTSTS

-360 LEVPGVSK
+360 LEIPGVSK

-392 SFTPIMNGGGGQ
+392 SFTPVMNGGGGQ

>member
-11 ALLFIGI
+11 ALLFFGI

-61 LKNKELKN
+61 
-69 KELKNKELKNKE
+69 
-81 LKNKE
+81 
-86 LKNKE
+86 
-91 LKNKELKNKEE
+91 E

-122 HHGDAKNPTQKI
+122 HHGDSKNPTQKI
-134 TPSKIKEGT
+134 TPPKIKGSV
-143 KGVQNQGTQNQ
+143 KGMQNQSM
-154 GVQNNA
+154 QNNV

-165 KETTPQTLE
+165 KDTTSQILE
-174 KKGSSPSSQFNSI
+174 KNKGSSPSSQFNSI

-193 ATNNTLE
+193 AAGNTLE

-222 EEQKKS
+222 EEQEKS

-254 HVGDDKLDQEMA
+254 HVDDDKLDQEMA

-323 EYYNKHKDQFSIPT
+323 EYYNKHKEQFSIPT

-348 QEDLERAMADPN
+348 QEDLERAMSNPN

-383 QVFISHEQG
+383 QVFISHEEG

>member
-30 EGKKRESSLD
+30 EGRKQESSLD

-48 NKELKNKELKNKE
+48 NKELKNKELKNK
-61 LKNKELKN
+61 
-69 KELKNKELKNKE
+69 
-81 LKNKE
+81 
-86 LKNKE
+86 
-91 LKNKELKNKEE
+91 KEE
-102 KKNTEEKKEIKA
+102 KKNPEEKKETKA

-134 TPSKIKEGT
+134 TPPKIKKGA
-143 KGVQNQGTQNQ
+143 KGVQNQGAQNQ

-165 KETTPQTLE
+165 KETTSQTLE
-174 KKGSSPSSQFNSI
+174 KNKGTSPSSQFNSI
-187 FGNPND
+187 FGNPNN

-222 EEQKKS
+222 EEQEKS

-254 HVGDDKLDQEMA
+254 HVDDDKLDQEMA

-273 MDLDRFKQML
+273 MDLDHFKQML

-323 EYYNKHKDQFSIPT
+323 EYYNKHKEQFSIPT
-337 EIETVRYTSTN
+337 EIETVRYTSTS

-360 LEVPGVSK
+360 LEIPGVSK

-392 SFTPIMNGGGGQ
+392 SFTPVMNGGGGQ